1 LIQKVDIKEIKKI
14 IMAKNNKTQTSFS
27 STQQYLDI
35 AEIKDDTIVMKDG
48 TLRAVLLVSSINFAL
63 KSEDEQN
70 AVIDAYVRFLNNLS
84 FTLQIVIQSRELD
97 IDNYLEYLK
106 GKEKEQVNKLLKVQ
120 TADYIEYIKELT
132 SLGQIMNKRFF
143 IVVPYDPLTDKHK
156 SFFSSIS
163 EALKPAT
170 IIKLKEKLFVKYK
183 DMLDRR
189 IESVAGGLESMG
201 VAVARLDTQS
211 LIELY
216 YKTYNPETSKN
227 QELVDLEKIRVEK

>member
-1 LIQKVDIKEIKKI
+1 MPKNGSAKE
-14 IMAKNNKTQTSFS
+14 NTFV

-35 AEIKDDTIVMKDG
+35 AEVKENTIVMKDG

-70 AVIDAYVRFLNNLS
+70 AVIESYVRFLNNLS

-97 IDNYLEYLK
+97 IDNYIQYLND
-106 GKEKEQVNKLLKVQ
+106 KEKGQTNKLLKVQ

-132 SLGQIMNKRFF
+132 SLGKIMNKRFY
-143 IVVPYDPLTDKHK
+143 IVVPYDPLTDSHK
-156 SFFSSIS
+156 GFFSSIT
-163 EALKPAT
+163 EALRPAT
-170 IIKLKEKLFVKYK
+170 IIKLKEKTFLEYQE
-183 DMLDRR
+183 MLERR
-189 IESVAGGLESMG
+189 IESVQGGLESMG

-227 QELVDLEKIRVEK
+227 QNLVDINKLRVDQ

>member
-1 LIQKVDIKEIKKI
+1 MLKK
-14 IMAKNNKTQTSFS
+14 ASKNPAV

-35 AEIKDDTIVMKDG
+35 AEIKDNTVVMKDG

-70 AVIDAYVRFLNNLS
+70 AVIDSYIRFLNNLS

-106 GKEKEQVNKLLKVQ
+106 SKEKEQINKLLKVQ
-120 TADYIEYIKELT
+120 TADYIDYIKELT
-132 SLGQIMNKRFF
+132 SLGRIMNKRFYV
-143 IVVPYDPLTDKHK
+143 IVPYDPLTDKHK
-156 SFFSSIS
+156 SFFSSIT

-170 IIKLKEKLFVKYK
+170 IIKLKEKTFLKYQ
-183 DMLDRR
+183 DLLDRR
-189 IESVAGGLESMG
+189 VESIASGLESMG

-216 YKTYNPETSKN
+216 YKTYNPETSPN
-227 QELVDLEKIRVEK
+227 QNLVDLQKLRVDF

>member
-1 LIQKVDIKEIKKI
+1 MPEKNP
-14 IMAKNNKTQTSFS
+14 AKNKVGV

-35 AEIKDDTIVMKDG
+35 AEIKDDTVVMKDG

-70 AVIDAYVRFLNNLS
+70 AVISSYVSFLNNLS
-84 FTLQIVIQSRELD
+84 FSLQIVIQSRELD

-106 GKEKEQVNKLLKVQ
+106 GKEKEQLNKLLKVQ
-120 TADYIEYIKELT
+120 TGDYIEYIKELT
-132 SLGQIMNKRFF
+132 SLGKIMNKRFYV
-143 IVVPYDPLTDKHK
+143 VVPYDPISDKHK
-156 SFFSSIS
+156 GFFSLVS

-170 IIKLKEKLFVKYK
+170 IIKLKEKTFKNYQE
-183 DMLDRR
+183 MLDRR
-189 IESVAGGLESMG
+189 LDSIVGGLESLG

>member
-1 LIQKVDIKEIKKI
+1 MPEKGL
-14 IMAKNNKTQTSFS
+14 AKNKISS
-27 STQQYLDI
+27 STQQYLNI
-35 AEIKDDTIVMKDG
+35 AEIKDNTVVMKDG

-70 AVIDAYVRFLNNLS
+70 AVIDSYVRFLNNLT

-97 IDNYLEYLK
+97 INNYLEYLK
-106 GKEKEQVNKLLKVQ
+106 NKEKEQMNKLLKVQ

-132 SLGQIMNKRFF
+132 SLGKIMNKRFYV
-143 IVVPYDPLTDKHK
+143 IVPYDPLTDKHK
-156 SFFSSIS
+156 GFMSLLS

-170 IIKLKEKLFVKYK
+170 VIKLKEKTFKNYQE
-183 DMLDRR
+183 MLDRR
-189 IESVAGGLESMG
+189 IDSVTGGLESLG

-216 YKTYNPETSKN
+216 YKTYNPETSQN
-227 QELVDLEKIRVEK
+227 QELVDLDKLRVEK

>member
-1 LIQKVDIKEIKKI
+1 MPKNSL
-14 IMAKNNKTQTSFS
+14 AKNNISV

-35 AEIKDDTIVMKDG
+35 AEIKENTIVMKDG

-70 AVIDAYVRFLNNLS
+70 AVIDSYVRFLNNLS

-97 IDNYLEYLK
+97 IDNYLQYLK
-106 GKEKEQVNKLLKVQ
+106 EKEKEQTNKLLKVQ

-132 SLGQIMNKRFF
+132 SLGKIMNKRFY
-143 IVVPYDPLTDKHK
+143 IIVPYNPLSDKRK
-156 SFFSSIS
+156 GFFSLIS

-170 IIKLKEKLFVKYK
+170 IIKLKEKTFREYQE
-183 DMLDRR
+183 MLERR
-189 IESVAGGLESMG
+189 NESVIGGLESMG

-227 QELVDLEKIRVEK
+227 QALVDLDKIRVEK

>member
-1 LIQKVDIKEIKKI
+1 MANQLAGNKI
-14 IMAKNNKTQTSFS
+14 SV

-35 AEIKDDTIVMKDG
+35 AEIKDNTVVMKDG
-48 TLRAVLLVSSINFAL
+48 TLRAVLMVSSINFAL

-70 AVIDAYVRFLNNLS
+70 AVISSYVRFLNNLR
-84 FTLQIVIQSRELD
+84 FTLQIVIQSRELE

-106 GKEKEQVNKLLKVQ
+106 EKEKEQTNKLLKIQ

-132 SLGQIMNKRFF
+132 SLGRIMSKRFF
-143 IVVPYDPLTDKHK
+143 VVVPYDPLTDKRK
-156 SFFSSIS
+156 GFFSLIKD
-163 EALKPAT
+163 ALRPAT
-170 IIKLKEKLFVKYK
+170 IIKLKEKTFNRYQE
-183 DMLDRR
+183 MLDRR
-189 IESVAGGLESMG
+189 LESVVGGLESMG

-227 QELVDLEKIRVEK
+227 QQLVDVEKLKVELN